1 MIDEDIYTFRIG
13 AYTPDTIP
21 MARLAEYMA
30 ELAAMFGERDRVH
43 FKGLKEGSTKL
54 LSRVER
60 EAVPKV
66 RNNLMSAGSGE
77 EGESAKS
84 FKKLNEMLR
93 DDNAEAKLT
102 LGRSNILNFPGRKA
116 VRPPKLGPFNQGVVK
131 DGILVRVGG
140 KDRSAHAII
149 EDGDGC
155 TWSFEVSRDLA
166 KDLAHH
172 LFGKPLR
179 LTGHGRWFRDENGL
193 WQYSSLKA
201 AEFKVLD
208 DASLA
213 DVIGKIRGLPGDIWK
228 QGVDPIQ
235 MLDSL
240 RDDGKEVN

>member
-1 MIDEDIYTFRIG
+1 MPAHNTMIEEDVYTFRID

-30 ELAAMFGERDRVH
+30 ELAAMFGEKERVH
-43 FKGLKEGSTKL
+43 FKGLKKGSTKL

-66 RNNLMSAGSGE
+66 RNNLTNATSGE
-77 EGESAKS
+77 ENEAAKS

-93 DDNAEAKLT
+93 NDNAEAGLVR
-102 LGRSNILNFPGRKA
+102 GNSNILNFPGRKL
-116 VRPPKLGPFNQGVVK
+116 VRPPRLGPFNQGVVK

-140 KDRSAHAII
+140 KDKSAHAII
-149 EDGDGC
+149 EDSDGY
-155 TWSFEVSRDLA
+155 TWSFEVSRELA
-166 KDLAHH
+166 KELAHY

-179 LTGHGRWFRDENGL
+179 LTGQGRWFRDEEGH
-193 WQYSSLKA
+193 WQYNNLKA

-213 DVIGKIRGLPGDIWK
+213 DVVGRIRGLPKETWK
-228 QGVDPIQ
+228 QGVDTI
-235 MLDSL
+235 
-240 RDDGKEVN
+240 